1 MNNGDSL
8 TNEQTEKVLQFQDVT
23 GIEDINVS
31 RDVLIRHQW
40 NLEVRV
46 HWTHKVGQSL
56 ILRFPF
62 QHIFQVAIQ
71 EQLNIREGRPSM
83 FASSSTDSN
92 RLPQVVNDR
101 FLQQIFSAHMP
112 GGRNNLN
119 DEVPSGITGFFR
131 YVVRFVVQLCYST
144 ISSIVMTFLNFVKS
158 DNQSEFSFL

>member
-1 MNNGDSL
+1 MELRGNSSL
-8 TNEQTEKVLQFQDVT
+8 Y
-23 GIEDINVS
+23 
-31 RDVLIRHQW
+31 
-40 NLEVRV
+40 
-46 HWTHKVGQSL
+46 THKVGQSL
-56 ILRFPF
+56 ILKFPRVL
-62 QHIFQVAIQ
+62 QVAIQ

-112 GGRNNLN
+112 GGRNHLN

-144 ISSIVMTFLNFVKS
+144 ISSIVMTFVNLVKS
-158 DNQSEFSFL
+158 DNQRKFSLNIFSF